1 MMRIELDI
9 LGDPTYI
16 CQDMYVPLGPKNSV
30 AFGGKNEIYDTAS
43 GGFNVDQFQPII
55 NVRYRLPDDIDEK
68 EGTMFNGQGKRFRDE
83 NLFFNGLY
91 QVNKIESSF
100 NQGQFTQTLHC
111 SRFNNQ
117 QGKGLDPVLAN
128 ASISGLTKINNA
140 VNIAD
145 AKKKI
150 RDKIT
155 EEFINNERLDDADG
169 NVPGI

>member
-1 MMRIELDI
+1 M
-9 LGDPTYI
+9 
-16 CQDMYVPLGPKNSV
+16 
-30 AFGGKNEIYDTAS
+30 
-43 GGFNVDQFQPII
+43 
-55 NVRYRLPDDIDEK
+55 
-68 EGTMFNGQGKRFRDE
+68 
-83 NLFFNGLY
+83 
-91 QVNKIESSF
+91 
-100 NQGQFTQTLHC
+100 
-111 SRFNNQ
+111 
-117 QGKGLDPVLAN
+117 LAN